1 MRARADD
8 DGEERTIADGGN
20 ADASSRGHS
29 ADRVASIDR
38 SRRADATH
46 RSAGAY
52 TLYIFAPNAATGR
65 PKHR

>member
-29 ADRVASIDR
+29 ADRVVRSINR
-38 SRRADATH
+38 GAPTH

>member
-29 ADRVASIDR
+29 ADRVDR
-38 SRRADATH
+38 STDRGAPTH

>member
-29 ADRVASIDR
+29 ADRVDR
-38 SRRADATH
+38 SIGGGAPTH